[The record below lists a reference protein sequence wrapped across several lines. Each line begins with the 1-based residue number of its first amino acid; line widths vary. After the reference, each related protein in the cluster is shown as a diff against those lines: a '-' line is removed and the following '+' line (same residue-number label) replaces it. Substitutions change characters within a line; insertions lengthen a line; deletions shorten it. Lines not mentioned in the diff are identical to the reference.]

1 LPLHCQQQIVTMAA
15 VISSK
20 ASTFVRGTAVCRP
33 SRAAARRTSRV
44 ATPVRAKYGEESQ
57 YFDLDDLENTL
68 GSWDL
73 YGQDSEKRYNGLQSE
88 FFERAAAPLT
98 RRESVLAFIALGGVA
113 GILTWGAKGSK
124 DVGLPIQVGPK
135 GSGEAGPRGKI

>member
-1 LPLHCQQQIVTMAA
+1 MAA
-15 VISSK
+15 VISAK
-20 ASTFVRGTAVCRP
+20 ASIFVKGTAVCRP
-33 SRAAARRTSRV
+33 CRAQTRRVNSRV

-57 YFDLDDLENTL
+57 YFDLNDLENTL

-73 YGQDSEKRYNGLQSE
+73 YGQESDKRYNELQAE

-98 RRESVLAFIALGGVA
+98 RRESVLAFIALGGIA

-124 DVGLPIQVGPK
+124 DVNLPITVGPLK
-135 GSGEAGPRGKI
+135 GGEAGPRGKI